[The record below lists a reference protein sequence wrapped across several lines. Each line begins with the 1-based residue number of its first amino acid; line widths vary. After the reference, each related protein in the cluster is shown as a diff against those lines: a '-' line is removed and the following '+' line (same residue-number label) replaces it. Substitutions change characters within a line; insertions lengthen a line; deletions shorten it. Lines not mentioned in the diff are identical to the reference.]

1 MRVNFKD
8 VLMALPYSER
18 LAMLMC
24 SILDHD
30 KHNAVVALINL
41 VRATYVL
48 SRYLSVEQ
56 KFHLAERMR
65 DFADQIERQSPCVSI
80 TIE

>member
-1 MRVNFKD
+1 
-8 VLMALPYSER
+8 
-18 LAMLMC
+18 MLMC
-24 SILDHD
+24 SIVDHD
-30 KHNAVVALINL
+30 KHNVVVALINL

-48 SRYLSVEQ
+48 SQYLSVEQ